1 VATVPQGSVSRR
13 PWGGILLLAGCLSTG
28 CVTTDVTQSA
38 SAEKKP
44 LTAAVKEQP
53 APSQLVV
60 RWHNEV
66 MHSPDPVHGG
76 ALVPVLVGR
85 IYLFGQTM
93 ATPLEGD
100 GAVSVE
106 LFNPAEVVPPGT
118 EGTPE
123 GGPRRLERWT
133 FDPVQLQ
140 KLRRK
145 DMIGWGYNLPLP
157 WGTYRPELTRLQ
169 MRVCYQPAKGSPVFE
184 TGTLVLGGTTVLE
197 APKVVS
203 KGQSSTPVVGPG
215 TSQASL
221 PKLTEPGLP
230 SGASSPS
237 GTFSQTGTLIGPG
250 IRSWSP
256 PPPSK

>member
-1 VATVPQGSVSRR
+1 MHR
-13 PWGGILLLAGCLSTG
+13 PDTI
-28 CVTTDVTQSA
+28 
-38 SAEKKP
+38 
-44 LTAAVKEQP
+44 
-53 APSQLVV
+53 
-60 RWHNEV
+60 
-66 MHSPDPVHGG
+66 HGG

-106 LFNPAEVVPPGT
+106 LFNPAEIVPPGT

-133 FDPVQLQ
+133 FDPVMLQ

-145 DMIGWGYNLPLP
+145 DMIGWGYNLALP

-184 TGTLVLGGTTVLE
+184 TGTLALGATTVLE
-197 APKVVS
+197 APKMVS
-203 KGQSSTPVVGPG
+203 KGPSNSPG
-215 TSQASL
+215 MGIGMSQAGP
-221 PKLTEPGLP
+221 PKGTEPSAP
-230 SGASSPS
+230 SGGIAP
-237 GTFSQTGTLIGPG
+237 TGTTIAPG
-250 IRSWSP
+250 VRSWGAP
-256 PPPSK
+256 LVSK